1 MTNTNLNV
9 DQSPTWSVWLFS
21 SLIAAAMLSASCSD
35 SNDNRTVGQ
44 KLDSAINTTEQSV
57 VEAKQV
63 AKEAASDVKVAL
75 KDVADNAKMASAQ
88 ASSDASSAIKN
99 VTTDLSTRAEDTV
112 ITTSIVAGLA
122 KDPDLSAIK
131 IEVDT
136 KGGNVALYGA
146 AANAQAK
153 ERATFIASSVK
164 GVIAVDNK
172 LSVKN

>member
-1 MTNTNLNV
+1 MINSHLSTEP
-9 DQSPTWSVWLFS
+9 SPTWSVWLCA

-44 KLDSAINTTEQSV
+44 KLDSAITTTEQSV
-57 VEAKQV
+57 VEAKQA
-63 AKEAASDVKVAL
+63 AKVAASDVKVAL
-75 KDVADNAKMASAQ
+75 KDVADNAKIASAQ
-88 ASSDASSAIKN
+88 MSSDASSAINN

-112 ITTSIVAGLA
+112 ITTSIAAGLA

-131 IEVDT
+131 IEVET

-153 ERATFIASSVK
+153 ERATLIATSVK
-164 GVIAVDNK
+164 GVRAVDNK
-172 LSVKN
+172 LTVKN

>member
-1 MTNTNLNV
+1 MTNIHLNI
-9 DQSPTWSVWLFS
+9 DESPTRRIWLFS
-21 SLIAAAMLSASCSD
+21 SLIAAAMLSTSCSD
-35 SNDNRTVGQ
+35 SKDNRTVGQ

-63 AKEAASDVKVAL
+63 AKVAASDVKVAL
-75 KDVADNAKMASAQ
+75 KDAADNAKLASAQ

-112 ITTSIVAGLA
+112 ITTSIAAGLA

-131 IEVDT
+131 IEVET

-153 ERATFIASSVK
+153 ERASLIASSVK
-164 GVIAVDNK
+164 GVVAVDNK
-172 LSVKN
+172 LTVKN